1 MKIVKVKTSEQ
12 IEEIRQLFLEYEEYL
27 CVDLCFQ
34 SFEEELSKLPGDY
47 APPEGKL
54 LLAVEGKQVVGC
66 VALRKIGE
74 GICEMK
80 RLFVREKYR
89 GKGIGRKLALEII
102 FDAKNTG
109 YSLMRLD
116 TLSKL
121 NEAISLYNSLGFKK
135 TDPYYNNPLP
145 GVVYWELNLKA
156 SKFI

>member
-12 IEEIRQLFLEYEEYL
+12 IKEIRQLFLEYEEYL

-47 APPEGKL
+47 APPEGRL
-54 LLAVEGKQVVGC
+54 LLAVDGDQVVGC
-66 VALRKIGE
+66 VALRKLSE

-80 RLFVREKYR
+80 RLFVREKCR
-89 GKGIGRKLALEII
+89 GKGIGRKLAQEII
-102 FDAKNTG
+102 SVAKSIG

-121 NEAISLYNSLGFKK
+121 NEAIGLYNSLGFKK
-135 TDPYYNNPLP
+135 TDSYYNNPLP
-145 GVVYWELNLKA
+145 GVVYWELDLI
-156 SKFI
+156 FF

>member
-1 MKIVKVKTSEQ
+1 
-12 IEEIRQLFLEYEEYL
+12 
-27 CVDLCFQ
+27 
-34 SFEEELSKLPGDY
+34 
-47 APPEGKL
+47 
-54 LLAVEGKQVVGC
+54 
-66 VALRKIGE
+66 
-74 GICEMK
+74 MK

-102 FDAKNTG
+102 SDAKNIG

-135 TDPYYNNPLP
+135 INPYYNNPLP
-145 GVVYWELNLKA
+145 GVVFWELNLKA

>member
-12 IEEIRQLFLEYEEYL
+12 IEEKRKLFLEYEEYL

-34 SFEEELSKLPGDY
+34 SFEEELSKLPGVY

-54 LLAVEGKQVVGC
+54 LLAVDGDQVVGC
-66 VALRKIGE
+66 VALRKHSE

-80 RLFVREKYR
+80 RLFVRKKYR
-89 GKGIGRKLALEII
+89 GEGIGRKLALEII
-102 FDAKNTG
+102 SDAKNIG

-135 TDPYYNNPLP
+135 INPYYNNPLP
-145 GVVYWELNLKA
+145 GVVFWELNLKA